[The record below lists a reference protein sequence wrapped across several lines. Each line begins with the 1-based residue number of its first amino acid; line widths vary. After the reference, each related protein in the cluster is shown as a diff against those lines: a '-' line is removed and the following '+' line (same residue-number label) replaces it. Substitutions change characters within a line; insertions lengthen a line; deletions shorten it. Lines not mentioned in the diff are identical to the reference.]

1 MLIEWMVNLGVTL
14 FDVVMSML
22 GVLPDLPESIIG
34 AIDFMFDT
42 MFSAVSLASIFL
54 DFNMV
59 KILIPL
65 AIAIFNFDAIFKFI
79 MFILKKIPI
88 LDIK

>member
-1 MLIEWMVNLGVTL
+1 MLVEWMINLGVSI
-14 FDVVMSML
+14 FDVLMSML
-22 GVLPDLPESIIG
+22 GVLPDLPQAIID
-34 AIDFMFDT
+34 AIDFVFGLMFD
-42 MFSAVSLASIFL
+42 AVSLASIFV

-65 AIAIFNFDAIFKFI
+65 AIAIFNFDAIFKLI